1 MTGRVE
7 AVKELMFFLMYVDV
21 LAVLTEELPRCL
33 VTMVLRW
40 EIPEARC
47 A

>member
-7 AVKELMFFLMYVDV
+7 AVKELFFLMYVDV

-33 VTMVLRW
+33 VTVVLRW